1 MHRPTDG
8 QNPVRVVVL
17 QSQTD
22 EIVAHELEGKDKP
35 DDQKAGL
42 GLDLSVMAGRVE
54 GAEQIEQ
61 EVANE
66 ESEYGAHNRRRV
78 DCSKVAEG
86 EPICGNDE
94 DTDRGIVANGLR

>member
-8 QNPVRVVVL
+8 QNPVRLVVL
-17 QSQTD
+17 QCQTD

-42 GLDLSVMAGRVE
+42 GLNLSVVAGCVK

-61 EVANE
+61 EVANDKTE
-66 ESEYGAHNRRRV
+66 NRAHNRGCV
-78 DCSKVAEG
+78 DCGEIAEG

-94 DTDRGIVANGLR
+94 YADRGIVANGLR